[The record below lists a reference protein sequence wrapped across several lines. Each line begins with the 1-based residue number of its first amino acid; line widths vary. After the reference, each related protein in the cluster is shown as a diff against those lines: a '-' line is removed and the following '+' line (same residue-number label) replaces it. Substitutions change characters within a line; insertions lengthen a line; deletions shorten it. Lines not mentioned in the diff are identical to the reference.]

1 MLPKTLPSYIG
12 ENMND
17 INKFVTE
24 SIINS
29 ADKSIPIYEQNKFC
43 HKKLPTYILELIKL
57 KKKNKKFR
65 KA

>member
-12 ENMND
+12 ENVND

-29 ADKSIPIYEQNKFC
+29 ADKSIPINEQNKFC
-43 HKKLPTYILELIKL
+43 HKKLPTYI
-57 KKKNKKFR
+57 
-65 KA
+65 